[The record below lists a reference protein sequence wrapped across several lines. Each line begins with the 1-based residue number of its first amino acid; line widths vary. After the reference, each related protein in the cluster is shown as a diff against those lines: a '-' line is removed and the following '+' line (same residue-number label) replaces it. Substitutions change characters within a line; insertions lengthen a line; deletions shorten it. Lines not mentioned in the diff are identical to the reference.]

1 MNSTN
6 TIGFSSST
14 PDHLIIDA
22 GALYKDYGLPTEALI
37 GATSGGN
44 ELDFTIKTRNV
55 KVDGIKS
62 DDIMGLKRFVSAAI
76 SLKANMLECTSD
88 ILRMALMADV
98 TTTNSDYDIITG
110 RTVILDTDYITN
122 IALVGQLSGSLKP
135 VVVIL
140 KNVLNDGGLKLKTDD
155 DKDNV
160 LPLVLTAHVD
170 PSNPTVLPFEIHYPK
185 PLDGVPFG
193 LIGTPVIDNN
203 KVLLTFS
210 DTVSATVVKDGFA
223 ITVNGSADVVT
234 ASARG
239 VNMLNTILLTL
250 TSAPTSGQAVTVA
263 YTKPA
268 LDASDV
274 KSLSGVALASFS
286 AVTVT
291 NN

>member
-6 TIGFSSST
+6 TVGYSSAT

-22 GALYKDYGLPTEALI
+22 GAIYKDYGLVTEALI
-37 GATSGGN
+37 SATSGGN
-44 ELDFTIKTRNV
+44 ELDIVVKTRNV
-55 KVDGIKS
+55 KIDGIKS
-62 DDIMGLKRFVSAAI
+62 DDIMGLKRFVSAAV
-76 SLKANMLECTSD
+76 SLKVNLLECTSD

-110 RTVILDTDYITN
+110 RTAILDTDYITN

-135 VVVIL
+135 VVIIL

-170 PSNPTVLPFEIHYPK
+170 PSTPTVLPYEIHYPK
-185 PLDGVPFG
+185 PLDGIPFG
-193 LIGTPVIDNN
+193 LVGTPVVDNS
-203 KVLLTFS
+203 KILLSFS
-210 DTVSATVVKDGFA
+210 DTVGATPPKDGFA
-223 ITVNGSADVVT
+223 VTVAGTADVVT

-239 VNMLNTILLTL
+239 VNQLNTILLTL

-263 YTKPA
+263 YAKPV
-268 LDASDV
+268 LDANDV
-274 KSLSGVALASFS
+274 KSLSGVALASFT
-286 AVTVT
+286 AIPVT